1 MSKRKFEYN
10 ISTFKWF
17 LLQDLTLL
25 TTVFPFEHMVKWF
38 TDNNVALEKENIK
51 SYMKISEK
59 FCFTISEEWSER
71 SSKFWVVRLTRAEL
85 PVGKKTFAT
94 SALSSVQKEFW
105 AKFSGLWFMSSV
117 KIDLGF
123 KFKDEKFI
131 YHLWFWQKSFMNL
144 TYSLDLWNIEA
155 KIFQVKKST
164 AYLYHQF

>member
-1 MSKRKFEYN
+1 MIPTSGSDPPHNCISVRRYGEMIYRQQRGSWKRRHKKLY
-10 ISTFKWF
+10 
-17 LLQDLTLL
+17 
-25 TTVFPFEHMVKWF
+25 
-38 TDNNVALEKENIK
+38 ENIWE
-51 SYMKISEK
+51 I
-59 FCFTISEEWSER
+59 CLTISEEWSER

-105 AKFSGLWFMSSV
+105 AKLSGLWFMSSV
-117 KIDLGF
+117 RIDLGF